1 MGNTK
6 GTSMGKKI
14 LFFLIVL
21 SLGFYGGYKFFAP
34 TSEVEW
40 SKTHYIEE
48 VILVQHY

>member
-14 LFFLIVL
+14 LFFIIVL

-34 TSEVEW
+34 TSEV
-40 SKTHYIEE
+40 
-48 VILVQHY
+48 